1 MYGENMTWI
10 WGTGLII
17 FVIGLGLGVLVAYLF
32 GGHRKLRA
40 KNTELQEIQT
50 AHADYRKDVDH
61 HFHKTGEL
69 LQQMAGQ
76 YRSIYEHLAQGA
88 HTLGNTR
95 WQPPMLDLAEPPDPE
110 LTEPRQNDQEEALF
124 AEEADDGTPDEA
136 ANVSEIDLAHDS
148 VEPLRREYH

>member
-17 FVIGLGLGVLVAYLF
+17 FAIGLGLGALVAYLF

-40 KNTELQEIQT
+40 KNTELQETQT
-50 AHADYRKDVDH
+50 AYTSYRKDVDH

-69 LQQMAGQ
+69 LQQMADQ

-88 HTLGNTR
+88 RTLGDTR
-95 WQPPMLDLAEPPDPE
+95 WQPPMLDLAEPPNPE
-110 LTEPRQNDQEEALF
+110 VTEPRQDDQEEA
-124 AEEADDGTPDEA
+124 AEGTLDETSDL
-136 ANVSEIDLAHDS
+136 SEIDLVQDS
-148 VEPLRREYH
+148 VEPLRRDYH

>member
-32 GGHRKLRA
+32 GGHRKLRE
-40 KNTELQEIQT
+40 KDTELQKTRT
-50 AHADYRKDVDH
+50 AYAGYRKDVDH

-69 LQQMAGQ
+69 LEQMAGQ

-88 HTLGNTR
+88 HTLGDTR

-110 LTEPRQNDQEEALF
+110 PAERRQNDHEEAIF
-124 AEEADDGTPDEA
+124 AEETADRTLNET
-136 ANVSEIDLAHDS
+136 ANVSEIDLAHDT

>member
-32 GGHRKLRA
+32 GGHRRLRA
-40 KNTELQEIQT
+40 KNAELQEIQAAYT
-50 AHADYRKDVDH
+50 SYRKDVDH

-69 LQQMAGQ
+69 LQQMTGQ

-88 HTLGNTR
+88 HTLGDAR
-95 WQPPMLDLAEPPDPE
+95 WQPPMLDLAEPPNPE
-110 LTEPRQNDQEEALF
+110 PIEPRQNDQEEAIF
-124 AEEADDGTPDEA
+124 AAEAADGTLDEA
-136 ANVSEIDLAHDS
+136 ADVSEIDLAHDS